1 MPLPDDDG
9 MTSYAAYSLSVIT
22 QIKPS
27 AHSRLRGDRCLA
39 VSLDVASE
47 GLIWRDAASVNAEMW
62 GEPGRSA
69 VSVDWL
75 GRFAA
80 WRMAR

>member
-1 MPLPDDDG
+1 
-9 MTSYAAYSLSVIT
+9 
-22 QIKPS
+22 
-27 AHSRLRGDRCLA
+27 

-62 GEPGRSA
+62 GEVGRSA
-69 VSVDWL
+69 VSAGWL
-75 GRFAA
+75 DRFAA